1 MKRLDIGGM
10 RVRLAGGTDREGG
23 GSGPLV
29 VLLHGCGT
37 RGDGLVPLWRA
48 VDAPPATRW
57 AFPEAPI
64 VLQNAPVEART
75 WWRVDI
81 DEMTHALHSG
91 GFDDRAGHFLSGIA
105 EARATLVATLDELR
119 GRLAPSKVVLGGF
132 SQGAML
138 ATSVALG
145 TVEEL
150 AGLAILSSTGV
161 EEGPPARD
169 RASLPVFQSH
179 GESDPLLPFHRAEKL
194 RDALAKQGMSVTW
207 CAFSGGHEVSSD
219 VMRKLGSWL
228 KRVLS
233 IA

>member
-1 MKRLDIGGM
+1 MKRWDIASMG
-10 RVRLAGGTDREGG
+10 VRLAGGTDREGG

-29 VLLHGCGT
+29 VLMHGFGT
-37 RGDGLVPLWRA
+37 RGDDLVPLWRA

-64 VLQNAPVEART
+64 VLGTTPVEARA

-81 DEMTHALHSG
+81 DEMTRALHSG
-91 GFDDRAGHFLSGIA
+91 GFEERAGVFLSGLV
-105 EARATLVATLDELR
+105 EARAKVIAMLGELR
-119 GRLAPSKVVLGGF
+119 ARLAPSKVVLGGF

-138 ATSVALG
+138 ATSVALR

-161 EEGPPARD
+161 EEGPPAAD
-169 RASLPVFQSH
+169 RTSLPIFQSH
-179 GESDPLLPFHRAEKL
+179 GESDPLLPFNRAEKL
-194 RDALAKQGMSVTW
+194 RDSLSKHGMRVTW
-207 CAFSGGHEVSSD
+207 CSFAGGHEVSSD

-228 KRVLS
+228 RQSL
-233 IA
+233 